1 MRKGS
6 RRPRLH
12 SLVDHVDK
20 KVLLLQVAEAQRLAA
35 EWKPEPY
42 SWMDLFDADED
53 SGRAPDTEVSEDEFG
68 TLIFVLFTTG
78 LIIIVILVAFGT
90 WT

>member
-53 SGRAPDTEVSEDEFG
+53 SGRAPDTEVSEDELGRMGLVFG
-68 TLIFVLFTTG
+68 ILGLLITLL
-78 LIIIVILVAFGT
+78 LAFGT
-90 WT
+90 